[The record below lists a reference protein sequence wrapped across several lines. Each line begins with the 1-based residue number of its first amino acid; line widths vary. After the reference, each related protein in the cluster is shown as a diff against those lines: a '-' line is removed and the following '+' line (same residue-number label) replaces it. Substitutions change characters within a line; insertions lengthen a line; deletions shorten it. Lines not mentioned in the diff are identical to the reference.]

1 MMERIIIHW
10 TAGTHNAGDLD
21 RRHYH
26 FVIEG
31 DGTVVTGQYA
41 PEDNESTSTP
51 YAAHTRSLNTGSIG
65 VAFAA
70 MHGAKERPFSA
81 GKYPI
86 TEAQIDA
93 LTALVAD
100 LGDKY
105 RIPITPRTILTHAE
119 VQGTLGVTQR
129 GKWDVMWLPG
139 MTQPGH
145 PETVGNL
152 LRERVRLA
160 TIKSTEH
167 PPAPWWMG
175 IVAAFAAI
183 FGGRKR

>member
-1 MMERIIIHW
+1 MMKRIIIHW
-10 TAGTHNAGDLD
+10 TAGTHNASDMH
-21 RRHYH
+21 RRLYH
-26 FVIEG
+26 FIIEG

-51 YAAHTRSLNTGSIG
+51 YAAHTRDLNTGSIG

-86 TEAQIDA
+86 TEAQVDA
-93 LTALVAD
+93 MAALVAD

-105 RIPITPRTILTHAE
+105 RIPITPRTMLTHAE

-129 GKWDVMWLPG
+129 GKWDVTWLPG

-167 PPAPWWMG
+167 PPAPWWVG